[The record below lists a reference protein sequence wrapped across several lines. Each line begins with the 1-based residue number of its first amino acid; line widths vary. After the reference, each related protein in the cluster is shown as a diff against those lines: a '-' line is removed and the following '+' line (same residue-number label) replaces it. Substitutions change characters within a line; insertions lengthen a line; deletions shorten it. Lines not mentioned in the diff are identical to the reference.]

1 MVLVDDEAF
10 GRAAVELANT
20 VGRSGDELTAAWAAE
35 AAGRLGPL
43 DEEALERLR
52 VLRDALRS
60 VLVARAADEH
70 PSGADLDELNAAAA
84 LAPGYDQIDWPPGV
98 PPRRWTA
105 RGGAAADAVL
115 AVVARSAI
123 DLLTGPWSERVRRCE
138 APGCP
143 RLFVARDARR
153 RWCSSATCGNR
164 VRVARHAARRRGDL
178 TD

>member
-1 MVLVDDEAF
+1 MVLVDDETF

-35 AAGRLGPL
+35 AAGRLAPL
-43 DEEALERLR
+43 DEE
-52 VLRDALRS
+52 
-60 VLVARAADEH
+60 
-70 PSGADLDELNAAAA
+70 
-84 LAPGYDQIDWPPGV
+84 IDWPPGV